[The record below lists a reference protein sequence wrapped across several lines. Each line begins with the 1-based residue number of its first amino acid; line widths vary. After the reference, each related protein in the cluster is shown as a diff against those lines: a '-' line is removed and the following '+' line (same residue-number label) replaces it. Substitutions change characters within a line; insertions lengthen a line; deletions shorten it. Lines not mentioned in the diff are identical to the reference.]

1 MLQQLEVKDYKKKL
15 KEEIKDYIERR
26 NSIRRFKPQ
35 QDKSKRSFS
44 EKHRTYSEANVKK
57 I

>member
-35 QDKSKRSFS
+35 
-44 EKHRTYSEANVKK
+44 
-57 I
+57 